1 MSEKI
6 TPEVISVYTKAQALD
21 DGILVDISDTTEA
34 KEAGFKAPVVVT
46 RHLWNTIEAGLT
58 TVGQDLKGRLWD
70 LCFMAATAF
79 RNYRKDKHLV
89 PFEVLMRDGENKQH
103 LLKLWLTFSE
113 VDGFCI
119 MYPEDY

>member
-6 TPEVISVYTKAQALD
+6 KPEVISTYTRARALE
-21 DGILVDISDTTEA
+21 DGILVDISDTAEA
-34 KEAGFKAPVVVT
+34 REAGFKAPVVVT
-46 RHLWNTIEAGLT
+46 RRLWNTIEEGLN
-58 TVGQDLKGRLWD
+58 VPGQDLKGRLWD
-70 LCFMAATAF
+70 LCYMATTAF
-79 RNYRKDKHLV
+79 RNHRGDKHLV